1 MKYLSEYRDGKI
13 ARGLADEIRRTA
25 TQQWVL
31 MEVCGG
37 QTHTIVK
44 QGIDELVGEA
54 VEMIHGPGCPVC
66 VTPLEQIDRAM
77 ELASRPEVIFSSFG
91 DMLRVPGSDCD
102 LFQIRARG
110 GDVRVVYS
118 PLDALELAKRHPDK
132 QVVFF
137 AVGFETTAPANAM
150 AVWRAKELGVQN
162 FSVLVSH
169 VTVPPA
175 MVALL
180 EAAENRVQGFLAAGH
195 VCTVMGWTEY
205 EPLAQK
211 YRVPIVVTGFE
222 PLDLLEGI
230 LMAVKQLE
238 DGRHE
243 VENQYVRSVKREGN
257 RPAQE
262 LVEKVFQLVDR
273 QWRGIGRI
281 PGSGLGLRPEF
292 ADFDAEVRFGL
303 QNITAEE
310 PEECRAGEVLRGM
323 LKPNECAAF
332 GTRCTP
338 EQPLGAPMVSSE
350 GACAAYYNYGRF
362 RQATRSKA

>member
-13 ARGLADEIRRTA
+13 ARGLADTIKQAATRR
-25 TQQWVL
+25 WVL

-44 QGIDELVGEA
+44 QGIDELLAGA

-66 VTPLEQIDRAM
+66 VTPLEQIDRA
-77 ELASRPEVIFSSFG
+77 LAIASRPEVIFTSFG
-91 DMLRVPGSDCD
+91 DMLRVPGSEMD
-102 LFQIRARG
+102 LFQVRSRG

-118 PLDALELAKRHPDK
+118 PLDALELARRHPDK
-132 QVVFF
+132 EVVFF

-150 AVWRAKELGVQN
+150 AVWRARELGIEN

-180 EAAENRVQGFLAAGH
+180 ESPDNRVQGFLAAGH
-195 VCTVMGWTEY
+195 VCTIMGWTEY
-205 EPLAQK
+205 EPLARK
-211 YRVPIVVTGFE
+211 YEVPIVVTGFE
-222 PLDLLEGI
+222 PVDILEGI

-238 DGRHE
+238 EGRHE
-243 VENQYVRSVKREGN
+243 VENQYVRSVKRDGN

-262 LVEKVFQLVDR
+262 VVSKVFGLVDR
-273 QWRGIGRI
+273 QWRGIGNI
-281 PGSGLGLRPEF
+281 PSSGLGLREEF
-292 ADFDAEVRFGL
+292 AAYDAEQRFGVHT
-303 QNITAEE
+303 ITAEE
-310 PEECRAGEVLRGM
+310 SEECHAGDVLRGN
-323 LKPNECAAF
+323 LKPNQCPAF
-332 GTRCTP
+332 GTKCTP
-338 EQPLGAPMVSSE
+338 ENPLGAPMVSSE

-362 RQATRSKA
+362 RTPSESGA